1 MTFSKNG
8 TWLTFNKEF
17 TLFYQ
22 FTSLDL
28 GLGITDFLGLYCLWL
43 SQGIEQPNQQI
54 TDYPVTIKGSCSFKN
69 IYFL

>member
-22 FTSLDL
+22 FTLLDL
-28 GLGITDFLGLYCLWL
+28 GLGTTDFLGLHCL
-43 SQGIEQPNQQI
+43 
-54 TDYPVTIKGSCSFKN
+54 
-69 IYFL
+69 

>member
-28 GLGITDFLGLYCLWL
+28 GLGTTDFLGCTACDLAKVL
-43 SQGIEQPNQQI
+43 NNR
-54 TDYPVTIKGSCSFKN
+54 TNK
-69 IYFL
+69 